1 MVNGDRDR
9 VIPTHFAAT
18 YAGKMRGRGDRVTV
32 RIVPNQGH
40 VELIAPE
47 TPAWAE
53 AVKAIEGAL
62 GRR

>member
-1 MVNGDRDR
+1 M
-9 VIPTHFAAT
+9 
-18 YAGKMRGRGDRVTV
+18 TV

-62 GRR
+62 WRR